1 MSENEACLLK
11 SPTRT
16 PWNKGKF
23 GRGGVRVDLIDAA
36 LRWHWEG
43 ALSACPGSGAKINCR
58 GRDAHCCA
66 PPAQIRTCP
75 IKAYGSHLG

>member
-43 ALSACPGSGAKINCR
+43 ALSACPGSGAKINSDPTSALVAGIHVLSFGISR
-58 GRDAHCCA
+58 R
-66 PPAQIRTCP
+66 AQ
-75 IKAYGSHLG
+75 